1 MAEGYGWY
9 TPKNFD
15 EYVNEM
21 IGSYSSELEKMTFT
35 DRRQTS
41 DLEAIKYNAE
51 LIWNEYNI
59 KQHKDTKLA
68 LVNTDVLNDALLSLH
83 PTGLLLDKDISE
95 NSRMA
100 LQAMSKFRDLILL
113 KDYSEDKVK
122 SWIEVSTSM
131 NYSAQLFLMGW
142 FLTLSSKMTGFKIPG
157 VKKLMVG
164 GRIQKGKE
172 EIAKHLSTMED
183 ISQAMYKNNY
193 WNYLAQYSILKE
205 MHKDLQKII
214 KKF

>member
-41 DLEAIKYNAE
+41 YLEAIKYNAE

-131 NYSAQLFLMGW
+131 NYSAQLCLMGW

-164 GRIQKGKE
+164 GRIQKGKK

>member
-15 EYVNEM
+15 DYVDEM

-41 DLEAIKYNAE
+41 YLEAIKYNAE

-131 NYSAQLFLMGW
+131 NYSAQLCLMGW

-164 GRIQKGKE
+164 GRIQKGKK

>member
-15 EYVNEM
+15 DYVDEM

-41 DLEAIKYNAE
+41 YLEAIKYNAE

-59 KQHKDTKLA
+59 KQHKDNKLA

-83 PTGLLLDKDISE
+83 PKGIIKEMDISE

-113 KDYSEDKVK
+113 KDYSKEEEET
-122 SWIEVSTSM
+122 WIVVATSM
-131 NYSAQLFLMGW
+131 NYSAQLCLMGW

-157 VKKLMVG
+157 VKKMMVG
-164 GRIQKGKE
+164 GRIQKKKNE
-172 EIAKHLSTMED
+172 VTRHLSTMD
-183 ISQAMYKNNY
+183 NISEAMFKNNY

-205 MHKDLQKII
+205 MHKDLQKMV

>member
-1 MAEGYGWY
+1 MTEGYGWY

-41 DLEAIKYNAE
+41 YLEAIKYNAE

-122 SWIEVSTSM
+122 SWIEVATSM
-131 NYSAQLFLMGW
+131 NYSAQLCLMGW
-142 FLTLSSKMTGFKIPG
+142 FLTLSS
-157 VKKLMVG
+157 
-164 GRIQKGKE
+164 R
-172 EIAKHLSTMED
+172 
-183 ISQAMYKNNY
+183 
-193 WNYLAQYSILKE
+193 
-205 MHKDLQKII
+205 
-214 KKF
+214 

>member
-15 EYVNEM
+15 DYVDEM
-21 IGSYSSELEKMTFT
+21 IGAYNSELRKMTFT
-35 DRRQTS
+35 DRRQTTY
-41 DLEAIKYNAE
+41 LEAIKYNAE

-59 KQHKDTKLA
+59 KQQKDTKLA

-83 PTGLLLDKDISE
+83 PAELLKDKDISE

-100 LQAMSKFRDLILL
+100 LKAISKFRDLILL
-113 KDYSEDKVK
+113 KDYSKEEVET
-122 SWIEVSTSM
+122 WIEVATSM
-131 NYSAQLFLMGW
+131 NYSAQLCLMGW
-142 FLTLSSKMTGFKIPG
+142 FLTLASKMTGFKIPG
-157 VKKLMVG
+157 VKKMLVG
-164 GRIQKGKE
+164 GRIQKQKNE
-172 EIAKHLSTMED
+172 TMKHLSTMEYIAD
-183 ISQAMYKNNY
+183 AMYKNNY

-205 MHKDLQKII
+205 MHKDLKTII

>member
-1 MAEGYGWY
+1 MDG
-9 TPKNFD
+9 TLQKNFD

-41 DLEAIKYNAE
+41 YLEAIKYNAE

-164 GRIQKGKE
+164 GRIQKGKK